1 MSDFRQKE
9 KSIQEAQGT
18 PSSELTALALKG
30 AQDGIWDLDAF
41 SGRIYFCPQWK
52 ALVGYGPNDLSDNP
66 DEWFSR
72 VHPDDIEN
80 VKKAL
85 KMHCEGETA
94 HFRNEHRIRGADG
107 VFRWVLMRGMA
118 LKCSDKRSVRVVGTM
133 TSIDKRKQSEL
144 QTMKQLDEL
153 RFALASEKVLMEEL
167 DRKNKELVEL
177 SITDGLTGLY
187 NHRFLQERFDFEF
200 KRVRRY
206 GGNLSCLLL
215 DIDNFKLLNDTYGHQ
230 FGDYVLR
237 QLSSIIRTRSREV
250 DICGRYGGEEFMV
263 ISSLRSKNALQYAI
277 KLHNAIECYVFKHP
291 TADVKVTVSI
301 GIAEYTEDLKTKQEL
316 IERADRAMYQ
326 AKKDGRNLVR
336 LWKEVDLLE
345 NLAVD
350 RYGISELKE
359 KFQDLSSQMRAAYME
374 STNVLVRAVDSKDPY
389 AQEHSANVSKIAVA
403 MAQRLHMRTDEIDV
417 VRYAALLHDIGKISV
432 QDSILGKRDA
442 LTEKE
447 MDLLKRHPEVGVNIL
462 KDVHFLEKEIPIIL
476 YHHER
481 FDGTGYPHGLKG
493 FEIPI
498 GARIVAVADAYD
510 SMISGRTYKKS
521 LSPAQAREELVSC
534 RGKQFSPDAV
544 DAFMAID
551 ADDLPSKNKCEIN
564 RSD

>member
-1 MSDFRQKE
+1 MSDSRKKE
-9 KSIQEAQGT
+9 KGVQEAQDT
-18 PSSELTALALKG
+18 PDSELAALALKG

-52 ALVGYGPNDLSDNP
+52 ALIGYGPNDLSDNP

-72 VHPDDIEN
+72 IHPDDLQN
-80 VKKAL
+80 VKKNL
-85 KMHCEGETA
+85 QMHCEGKTA
-94 HFRNEHRIRGADG
+94 HFRSEHRIRGADG
-107 VFRWVLMRGMA
+107 LFRWVLMRGVA
-118 LKCSDKRSVRVVGTM
+118 LKCSGKRSVRVVGTL

-144 QTMKQLDEL
+144 QVMKQLDEL

-215 DIDNFKLLNDTYGHQ
+215 DIDHFKLLNDTYGHQ

-263 ISSLRSKNALQYAI
+263 ISSLRSENAFQYAR
-277 KLHNAIECYVFKHP
+277 KLHNAIGNYVFEHP

-336 LWKEVDLLE
+336 LWNEVDLLE
-345 NLAVD
+345 EVAVD

-359 KFQDLSSQMRAAYME
+359 KFQDLSDRMRAAYME
-374 STNVLVRAVDSKDPY
+374 SINALVKAVDSKDPY
-389 AQEHSANVSKIAVA
+389 AQEHSANVSEIAVA
-403 MAQRLHMRTDEIDV
+403 MAQQLHMRTDEIDV
-417 VRYAALLHDIGKISV
+417 IRYAALLHDIGKISV

-442 LTEKE
+442 LTEGE

-481 FDGTGYPHGLKG
+481 FDGKGYPHGLHG
-493 FEIPI
+493 FEIPM
-498 GARIVAVADAYD
+498 GARIIAVADAYD
-510 SMISGRTYKKS
+510 AMTSGRTYKRS
-521 LSPAQAREELVSC
+521 LSPAQAREELLRC
-534 RGKQFSPDAV
+534 CGKQFSPDVV
-544 DAFMAID
+544 DAFLAID
-551 ADDLPSKNKCEIN
+551 ADGLPNKKVN
-564 RSD
+564 ST